1 MRQAK
6 PPRCHAFSEASK
18 SAEARSAA
26 RAIDYARINFLAGI
40 IKPLARRHPTVAGMA
55 WNLQNIGDRGRTCR
69 RPRARC
75 RAGRRGAGM
84 NDELDTPTHDA
95 LIQMVEGALA
105 TPKAKSKI
113 AQVVSSLLYEAQIR
127 KRFNSDRAEELFQ
140 MAIERAIWSDMDL
153 PVRQLH
159 G

>member
-1 MRQAK
+1 
-6 PPRCHAFSEASK
+6 
-18 SAEARSAA
+18 
-26 RAIDYARINFLAGI
+26 
-40 IKPLARRHPTVAGMA
+40 
-55 WNLQNIGDRGRTCR
+55 
-69 RPRARC
+69 
-75 RAGRRGAGM
+75 M

-113 AQVVSSLLYEAQIR
+113 AEVVSSLLYEAQIR